1 MAWCRQALVR
11 RSGLA
16 HPGQPLVRS
25 PPQGGLSTKV
35 ADSSHCKPIAAKGMV
50 GRAGGD
56 EADHKTALALALASS
71 PSPCLRPS
79 VPYSS
84 MAK

>member
-11 RSGLA
+11 RTGLA

-35 ADSSHCKPIAAKGMV
+35 ADSSQCKPVAANGMV
-50 GRAGGD
+50 GSASGQK
-56 EADHKTALALALASS
+56 ADQKTAFALALASS
-71 PSPCLRPS
+71 PSR
-79 VPYSS
+79 
-84 MAK
+84 